1 MFKKKAKDPNKLGF
15 GRLMAFKSSDIV
27 AAWIN
32 LIMLNYLSIYAS
44 DTLGVNLLTVSTLL
58 LASKAVD
65 AVTDLFAGVIVD
77 NTHTKLGKG
86 RPYELCIVGM
96 TICTVLLF
104 AGKAEWS
111 NFAKCAWIFCMYTLT
126 FSVFSTL
133 RTAAGNPYTIRTF
146 SNNPVLLKKISSYGG
161 IVTMAGSIIMKM
173 IFPIL
178 MAKMATSASG
188 WTTLVAIIMLPATII
203 GLGRFIFCKEDPT
216 VDASSKQEPIRFN
229 EIWQLFRRNKYVWLY
244 AVIMLCYNIMTNL
257 AVGAYYFK
265 WVVGNVGMESMLS
278 IVSFVLVPVMVLFP
292 IVMKKLG
299 SMGKMIF
306 VFSIIGIGGYLLAFF
321 SGSWMPGVLGGY
333 VLGQLATLPIAYYG
347 VLFIMNICTYNEML
361 GMPRMDGSSSIL
373 SNFSAKLGGALGA
386 WLTGV
391 LLSLAGYVSAAG
403 VTEQPASA
411 VMMIRI
417 DFAIVPAILLAVI
430 GVCCLAFSKLEKQA
444 EEFEAAKKAEAPAE
458 APAEA

>member
-1 MFKKKAKDPNKLGF
+1 MAKNKVKDPNKLGF
-15 GRLMAFKSSDIV
+15 GRLLAFKSSDIV

-44 DTLGVNLLTVSTLL
+44 DTLGVNILTVSTLL

-65 AVTDLFAGVIVD
+65 AVTDLFAGIIVD

-86 RPYELCIVGM
+86 RPYELCIIGM
-96 TICTVLLF
+96 TLCTVLLF
-104 AGKAEWS
+104 AGKPEWS

-126 FSVFSTL
+126 FSVFTTL
-133 RTAAGNPYTIRTF
+133 RAAGSTPYTIRTF

-173 IFPIL
+173 IFPVL

-203 GLGRFIFCKEDPT
+203 GLGRFIFCKEDPS
-216 VDASSKQEPIRFN
+216 VDATSKQEPIRFN

-265 WVVGNVGMESMLS
+265 WVVGSVGMEAMLS
-278 IVSFVLVPVMVLFP
+278 AVSFVLVPVMAIFP
-292 IVMKKLG
+292 AIMKKMG

-306 VFSIIGIGGYLLAFF
+306 VFSIIGIGGYLIAFF

-347 VLFIMNICTYNEML
+347 ILFIMNICTYNEMIGL
-361 GMPRMDGSSSIL
+361 PRMDGSSGIL
-373 SNFSAKLGGALGA
+373 GGFAAKFGGALGA
-386 WLTGV
+386 WITGV
-391 LLSLAGYVSAAG
+391 LLALSGYVSAAG

-417 DFAIVPAILLAVI
+417 DFAIVPVILLAII

-444 EEFEAAKKAEAPAE
+444 EEFEAQKKAAE
-458 APAEA
+458 AAPEA

>member
-1 MFKKKAKDPNKLGF
+1 
-15 GRLMAFKSSDIV
+15 
-27 AAWIN
+27 
-32 LIMLNYLSIYAS
+32 
-44 DTLGVNLLTVSTLL
+44 
-58 LASKAVD
+58 
-65 AVTDLFAGVIVD
+65 
-77 NTHTKLGKG
+77 
-86 RPYELCIVGM
+86 M

-104 AGKAEWS
+104 VGKAEWS
-111 NFAKCAWIFCMYTLT
+111 NTVKCAWIFCMYTLT

-133 RTAAGNPYTIRTF
+133 RAAASTPYTIRTF

-178 MAKMATSASG
+178 MAKLATSASG

-203 GLGRFIFCKEDPT
+203 ALARFFFCKEDPS
-216 VDASSKQEPIRFN
+216 VDATSKQEPIRFN

-265 WVVGNVGMESMLS
+265 WVVGNVGMEAMLS
-278 IVSFVLVPVMVLFP
+278 IVSFVLVPVMAIFP
-292 IVMKKLG
+292 VIMKKLG

-306 VFSIIGIGGYLLAFF
+306 VFSIIGIGGYLLTFF

-347 VLFIMNICTYNEML
+347 ILFIMNICTYNEMIGL
-361 GMPRMDGSSSIL
+361 PRMDGSSGIL
-373 SNFSAKLGGALGA
+373 GGFATKFGGALGS
-386 WLTGV
+386 WITGV
-391 LLSLAGYVSAAG
+391 LLALGGYVSAAG

-417 DFAIVPAILLAVI
+417 DFAIVPAILLALI

-444 EEFEAAKKAEAPAE
+444 EEFEAKKKAKAPAE
-458 APAEA
+458 AAAEA